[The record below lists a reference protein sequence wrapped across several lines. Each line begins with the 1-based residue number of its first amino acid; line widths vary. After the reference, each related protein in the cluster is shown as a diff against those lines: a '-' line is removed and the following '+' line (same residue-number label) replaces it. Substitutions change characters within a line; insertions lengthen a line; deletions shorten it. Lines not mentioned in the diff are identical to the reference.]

1 MGLFFYVKE
10 RKRRLDLKAKLEE
23 LAATSVARIEEIQVT
38 QEIEDLRVE
47 LLGKKGQLTDLLK
60 SMRDL
65 EASER
70 PIIGKLAN
78 QIRDDLTTKITNKKE
93 ELEEIALENKLKEE
107 TIDVTLPGRQF
118 KRGQTHV
125 IHQVMEDLE
134 DLFLGMGYNIAGG
147 TEIVSDYLN
156 FERVNVPQD
165 HPARDMQDS
174 FYINDHYLLRTQ
186 TSAVQPLIIEAHD
199 FSKGPLKVISTGK
212 VYRRDS
218 DDATHSHQFHQIEG
232 IVVAE
237 GITMADLMGTLE
249 IMSKEIF
256 GADREVRFRPSYFPF
271 TEPSVEV
278 DVSCFKCGGSGCNVC
293 KHSGWIEILGA
304 GMIHPNVLEMS
315 NVDSKKYSG
324 FAFGAGPDRMAML
337 KYAID
342 DIRHFYLN
350 DQRFLSQFHTKGA
363 K

>member
-1 MGLFFYVKE
+1 M
-10 RKRRLDLKAKLEE
+10 DLQSKLEQ
-23 LAATSVARIEEIQVT
+23 LAAQSLEKIEQIEET
-38 QEIEDLRVE
+38 KEIEQLRVE

-78 QIRDDLTTKITNKKE
+78 EIRDELTNKIAQKKDTLE
-93 ELEEIALENKLKEE
+93 ELALEKQLKTE

-118 KRGQTHV
+118 KRGQRHV

-134 DLFLGMGYNIAGG
+134 DLFLGMGYSIIGG

-156 FERVNVPQD
+156 FERVNVPKD

-174 FYINDHYLLRTQ
+174 FYINEHYLLRTQ
-186 TSAVQPLIIEAHD
+186 TSAVQPLIIENHD
-199 FSKGPLKVISTGK
+199 FTKGPLKVISAGK

-232 IVVAE
+232 IVVDE
-237 GITMADLMGTLE
+237 NITMADLMGTLK
-249 IMSKEIF
+249 IMSKEMF
-256 GADREVRFRPSYFPF
+256 GEDRDVRFRPSYFPF

-278 DVSCFKCGGSGCNVC
+278 DVSCFKCGGSGCHVC
-293 KHSGWIEILGA
+293 KMSGWIEILGA

-315 NVDSKKYSG
+315 NVDSEKYSG
-324 FAFGAGPDRMAML
+324 FAFGAGPDRMVML
-337 KYAID
+337 KYAVD

-350 DQRFLSQFHTKGA
+350 DQRFLSQFSTRGEN
-363 K
+363 

>member
-1 MGLFFYVKE
+1 M
-10 RKRRLDLKAKLEE
+10 DLKSKLEE
-23 LAATSVARIEEIQVT
+23 LASSSLEKIEEIEEIQ
-38 QEIEDLRVE
+38 EIEQLRVN

-78 QIRDDLTTKITNKKE
+78 EIRDDLTTKITSKKE
-93 ELEEIALENKLKEE
+93 ELEEIALDEQLKAE

-118 KRGQTHV
+118 KRGQRHV
-125 IHQVMEDLE
+125 IHQVMDDLE
-134 DLFLGMGYNIAGG
+134 DLFLGMGYSIIGG

-174 FYINDHYLLRTQ
+174 FYINEHYLLRTQ

-199 FSKGPLKVISTGK
+199 FTKGPLKVISTGK

-232 IVVAE
+232 IVVDE
-237 GITMADLMGTLE
+237 NITMADLMGTLE
-249 IMSKEIF
+249 IMSKEMF
-256 GADREVRFRPSYFPF
+256 GEDRDVRFRPSYFPF

-278 DVSCFKCGGSGCNVC
+278 DVSCFNCGGTGCHVC
-293 KHSGWIEILGA
+293 KMSGWIEILGA

-315 NVDSKKYSG
+315 NVDSEKYSG
-324 FAFGAGPDRMAML
+324 FAFGAGPDRMVML
-337 KYAID
+337 KYAVD

-350 DQRFLSQFHTKGA
+350 DQRFLSQFNTKGE

>member
-1 MGLFFYVKE
+1 M
-10 RKRRLDLKAKLEE
+10 DLKSKLEALSAESLEKIDE
-23 LAATSVARIEEIQVT
+23 LNDIESI
-38 QEIEDLRVE
+38 DHLRVS
-47 LLGKKGQLTDLLK
+47 LLGKKGKLTDLLK

-70 PIIGKLAN
+70 PVIGKLAN
-78 QIRDDLTTKITNKKE
+78 TIRDELTQKITEKKE
-93 ELEEIALENKLKEE
+93 ELEAIALENKLKAE
-107 TIDVTLPGRQF
+107 TIDVSLPGRKF
-118 KRGQTHV
+118 RLGQTHV
-125 IHQVMEDLE
+125 IHQVMEKLE
-134 DLFLGMGYNIAGG
+134 DLFLGMGYSIIEG

-156 FERVNVPQD
+156 FERVNVPKD

-186 TSAVQPLIIEAHD
+186 TSAVQPLIIEEHD
-199 FSKGPLKVISTGK
+199 FTKGPLKVISAGK

-232 IVVAE
+232 IVVDE

-249 IMSKEIF
+249 TMSKELF

-278 DVSCFKCGGSGCNVC
+278 DVSCFNCNGAGCHVC
-293 KHSGWIEILGA
+293 KKSGWIEILGA

-315 NVDSKKYSG
+315 GVDSDKYSG
-324 FAFGAGPDRMAML
+324 FAFGAGPDRMVML
-337 KYAID
+337 KYGVD
-342 DIRHFYLN
+342 DIRHFYQN
-350 DQRFLSQFHTKGA
+350 DQRFLSQFSTKGE

>member
-1 MGLFFYVKE
+1 M
-10 RKRRLDLKAKLEE
+10 DLKSKLEALSAKSLEKIDE
-23 LAATSVARIEEIQVT
+23 LNDIESIDQ
-38 QEIEDLRVE
+38 LRVS
-47 LLGKKGQLTDLLK
+47 LLGKKGKLTDLLK

-70 PIIGKLAN
+70 PVIGKLAN
-78 QIRDDLTTKITNKKE
+78 TIRDELTQKITEKKE
-93 ELEEIALENKLKEE
+93 ELEAIALENKLKAE
-107 TIDVTLPGRQF
+107 TIDVSLPGRKF
-118 KRGQTHV
+118 RVGQTHV
-125 IHQVMEDLE
+125 IHQVMEKLE
-134 DLFLGMGYNIAGG
+134 DLFLGMGYSIIEG

-156 FERVNVPQD
+156 FERVNVPKD

-186 TSAVQPLIIEAHD
+186 TSAVQPLIIEEHD
-199 FSKGPLKVISTGK
+199 FTKGPLKVISAGK

-232 IVVAE
+232 IVVDE

-249 IMSKEIF
+249 AMSKELF

-278 DVSCFKCGGSGCNVC
+278 DVSCFNCNGAGCHVC
-293 KHSGWIEILGA
+293 KKSGWIEILGA

-315 NVDSKKYSG
+315 GVDSDKYSG
-324 FAFGAGPDRMAML
+324 FAFGAGPDRMVML
-337 KYAID
+337 KYGVD
-342 DIRHFYLN
+342 DIRHFYQN
-350 DQRFLSQFHTKGA
+350 DQRFLSQFSTKGE

>member
-1 MGLFFYVKE
+1 M
-10 RKRRLDLKAKLEE
+10 DLKSKLEE
-23 LAATSVARIEEIQVT
+23 LASSSLEKIEQIEEIQ
-38 QEIEDLRVE
+38 EIEQLRVN

-60 SMRDL
+60 SMRNL

-78 QIRDDLTTKITNKKE
+78 EIRDDLTAKITSKKE
-93 ELEEIALENKLKEE
+93 ELEEIALNERLEAE
-107 TIDVTLPGRQF
+107 TIDVTLPGRQI
-118 KRGQTHV
+118 KRGQRHV
-125 IHQVMEDLE
+125 IHQVMDDLE
-134 DLFLGMGYNIAGG
+134 NLFLGMGYSIIGG

-174 FYINDHYLLRTQ
+174 FYINEHYLLRTQ

-199 FSKGPLKVISTGK
+199 FSTGPLKVISTGK

-232 IVVAE
+232 IVVDE
-237 GITMADLMGTLE
+237 NITMADLMGTLE
-249 IMSKEIF
+249 VMSKEMF
-256 GADREVRFRPSYFPF
+256 GEDRDVRFRPSYFPF

-278 DVSCFKCGGSGCNVC
+278 DVSCFNCGGTGCHVC
-293 KHSGWIEILGA
+293 KMSGWIEILGA

-315 NVDSKKYSG
+315 NVDSEKYSG
-324 FAFGAGPDRMAML
+324 FAFGAGPDRMVML
-337 KYAID
+337 KYAVD

-350 DQRFLSQFHTKGA
+350 DQRFLSQFSTKGEN
-363 K
+363 

>member
-1 MGLFFYVKE
+1 M
-10 RKRRLDLKAKLEE
+10 DLKAKLEE
-23 LAATSVARIEEIQVT
+23 LAKESITTIENSQTVDAVEELRIQ
-38 QEIEDLRVE
+38 

-60 SMRDL
+60 MMKDL
-65 EASER
+65 DKSER
-70 PIIGKLAN
+70 PVIGKLAN
-78 QIRDDLTTKITNKKE
+78 EIRDDLTTRISAKKE
-93 ELEEIALENKLKEE
+93 ELTQVALEEQLLKE
-107 TIDVTLPGRQF
+107 TIDVTLPGRKF
-118 KRGQTHV
+118 KKGQTHV
-125 IHQVMEDLE
+125 IHQIMEEIE
-134 DLFLGMGYNIAGG
+134 DLFLGMGYNIIGG

-186 TSAVQPLIIEAHD
+186 TSAVQPLVIEEHD
-199 FSKGPLKVISTGK
+199 FSKGPLKVISPGK

-232 IVVAE
+232 IVIDE
-237 GITMADLMGTLE
+237 NITMSDLMGTLE
-249 IMSKEIF
+249 IMSKKIF
-256 GADREVRFRPSYFPF
+256 GPDREVRFRPSYFPF

-278 DVSCFKCGGSGCNVC
+278 DVSCFKCGGAGCNVC
-293 KHSGWIEILGA
+293 KQSGWIEILGA

-324 FAFGAGPDRMAML
+324 FAFGVGPDRMAML
-337 KYAID
+337 KYGVD

-350 DQRFLSQFHTKGA
+350 DQRFLSQFYAKGEA
-363 K
+363 

>member
-1 MGLFFYVKE
+1 M
-10 RKRRLDLKAKLEE
+10 DLKGKLEE
-23 LAATSVARIEEIQVT
+23 LAKTSTATIETSTTVKSLE
-38 QEIEDLRVE
+38 ELRVQ
-47 LLGKKGQLTDLLK
+47 LLGKKGQLTELLK
-60 SMRDL
+60 MMKDL
-65 EASER
+65 DKNER

-78 QIRDDLTTKITNKKE
+78 EIRDDLTTRISNKKE
-93 ELEEIALENKLKEE
+93 ELEQIALEEQLLEE
-107 TIDVTLPGRQF
+107 TIDVTLPGRPF
-118 KRGQTHV
+118 KKGQTHV
-125 IHQVMEDLE
+125 IHQTMEEME
-134 DLFLGMGYNIAGG
+134 DLFLGMGYNIIGG

-186 TSAVQPLIIEAHD
+186 TSAVQPLVIEAHD
-199 FSKGPLKVISTGK
+199 FSKGPLKVISPGK

-232 IVVAE
+232 VVVDE
-237 GITMADLMGTLE
+237 NITMSDLMGTLE
-249 IMSKEIF
+249 VMSKKMF
-256 GADREVRFRPSYFPF
+256 GPDREVRFRPSYFPF

-278 DVSCFKCGGSGCNVC
+278 DVSCFKCGGAGCNVC
-293 KHSGWIEILGA
+293 KQSGWIEILGA

-324 FAFGAGPDRMAML
+324 FAFGVGPDRMAML
-337 KYAID
+337 KYGVD

-350 DQRFLSQFHTKGA
+350 DQRFLSQFSAKGEA
-363 K
+363 